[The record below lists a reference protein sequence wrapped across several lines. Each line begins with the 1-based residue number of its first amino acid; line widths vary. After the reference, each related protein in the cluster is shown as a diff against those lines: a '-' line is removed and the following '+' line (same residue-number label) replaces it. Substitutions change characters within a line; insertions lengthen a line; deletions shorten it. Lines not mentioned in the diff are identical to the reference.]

1 MLSLTSV
8 RAFPTEARVLNMHIS
23 LSPVSTL
30 MAVLLI
36 SPAIA
41 EEPRLNSTAEQ
52 PPRKVI
58 VGSVVHPFWGKY
70 PGLQNRLD
78 QLAGIIDRMSDES
91 QKKYG
96 RGLDLAALPE
106 VAVNGEVSGDITD
119 HSVPFEGPVRETFAK
134 VARKHHCYVIVP
146 MFLLEDKEKRL
157 CSNVAIV
164 LGRDGEVIGTYRKLH
179 LAVPEGSD
187 SMEAGTTPGKEV
199 PVFKCDFGK
208 LGVQI
213 CFDMEYDFGWREL
226 ARKGAELVV
235 WTTQA
240 PGTSHPAFRSMQHR
254 YYVLSSTWRNNVSLF
269 EPTGKI
275 TAQVRPPGEILVQE
289 IDLSYAL
296 LPWSSRL
303 RNGAALKEKYGDK
316 VGFRYYEDEDA
327 GIFWSNDPQL
337 TIGKMYRS
345 LGMTEIEP
353 ELRRI
358 RKLYDKAGVPGN

>member
-1 MLSLTSV
+1 M
-8 RAFPTEARVLNMHIS
+8 A
-23 LSPVSTL
+23 TL
-30 MAVLLI
+30 MVWPAAV
-36 SPAIA
+36 

-58 VGSVVHPFWGKY
+58 IGSVVHPFWGKY
-70 PGLQNRLD
+70 PGLQNRLA
-78 QLAGIIDRMSDES
+78 QLAGLVDQMAAES

-106 VAVNGEVSGDITD
+106 VAVNGGVSGDITE
-119 HSVPFEGPVRETFAK
+119 HSVRFEGPVRDAFARL
-134 VARKHHCYVIVP
+134 ARKHHCYVIVP
-146 MFLLEDKEKRL
+146 MYLLEDKEKSL

-164 LGRDGEVIGTYRKLH
+164 VGRNGEVLGTYRKLH
-179 LAVPEGSD
+179 LAVPLGSD

-213 CFDMEYDFGWREL
+213 CFDMEYDYGWREL

-235 WTTQA
+235 WPTQA
-240 PGTSHPAFRSMQHR
+240 PGTSRPAFRSLQHR
-254 YYVLSSTWRNNVSLF
+254 YYIVSSTWRNNVSLF

-275 TAQVRPPGEILVQE
+275 TAQVKPQGILVQE
-289 IDLSYAL
+289 VDLSYAL
-296 LPWSSRL
+296 LPWSARM
-303 RNGAALKEKYGDK
+303 RNGAALQEKYGDK

-337 TIGKMYRS
+337 TIGQMIRS

-353 ELRRI
+353 ELQRI
-358 RKLYDKAGVPGN
+358 RKLYDRAGVPSH